1 MILIHSDKVVTA
13 YGNELD
19 YKDNA
24 ELMKILIKH
33 FKVSYSDLQAGYI
46 AAQNNNNNL
55 LTIREYMSL
64 KGISRAY
71 VYKLIESGKLIKT
84 IKNGYAY
91 VTERSKSID
100 KKVKKV

>member
-1 MILIHSDKVVTA
+1 MILIHSDKVVIA
-13 YGNELD
+13 YGDELN

-33 FKVSYSDLQAGYI
+33 FKVSYSDLQAGFI
-46 AAQNNNNNL
+46 AAQNTNKEL

-84 IKNGYAY
+84 SKGGYTY
-91 VTERSKSID
+91 VGESKSID
-100 KKVKKV
+100 KKSKKV